1 MISGRLRLPGVALG
15 ALLAGG
21 CAAYISPLQPP
32 PYRDQIAAPYDVT
45 WGALIRAL
53 AFDNVPLRAVAKD
66 SGVIASDDI
75 VSPIGVY
82 ADCGSMGDKPLEGET
97 SSPSPSSCGRTAVTT
112 DLQIN
117 SKMRTFRLEAGQA
130 AVDPNYNACRP
141 TAGSRISRMRRRIVK
156 EWGCRPAP
164 ELVKARRPRPSATG
178 FVQEL
183 AREWTKALRGQ
194 GFSARDLDELWAGLT
209 EETVRRLL
217 QTEARVAGGDA
228 IRHEAREIIA
238 RVRARVESELA
249 AGG

>member
-1 MISGRLRLPGVALG
+1 MTSGRLRLPGVALG

-53 AFDNVPLRAVAKD
+53 AFDNVPLRAIAKD

-97 SSPSPSSCGRTAVTT
+97 MVSFTVFVRPNGQIT

-117 SKMRTFRLEAGQA
+117 SKMRTFRLGKPGKLRPN
-130 AVDPNYNACRP
+130 PNYECVSTTRWEPNLVDAV
-141 TAGSRISRMRRRIVK
+141 RRIVK
-156 EWGCRPAP
+156 E
-164 ELVKARRPRPSATG
+164 
-178 FVQEL
+178 
-183 AREWTKALRGQ
+183 
-194 GFSARDLDELWAGLT
+194 
-209 EETVRRLL
+209 
-217 QTEARVAGGDA
+217 
-228 IRHEAREIIA
+228 
-238 RVRARVESELA
+238 
-249 AGG
+249 

>member
-53 AFDNVPLRAVAKD
+53 AFDNVPLRAIAKD

-97 SSPSPSSCGRTAVTT
+97 IVSFTVFARPNGQTT

-117 SKMRTFRLEAGQA
+117 SKMRTFRLGKPGKLRPN
-130 AVDPNYNACRP
+130 PNYECVSTTRWEPNLVDAV
-141 TAGSRISRMRRRIVK
+141 RRNVK
-156 EWGCRPAP
+156 E
-164 ELVKARRPRPSATG
+164 
-178 FVQEL
+178 
-183 AREWTKALRGQ
+183 
-194 GFSARDLDELWAGLT
+194 
-209 EETVRRLL
+209 
-217 QTEARVAGGDA
+217 
-228 IRHEAREIIA
+228 
-238 RVRARVESELA
+238 
-249 AGG
+249 

>member
-1 MISGRLRLPGVALG
+1 MISGRLRFPGVALG

-53 AFDNVPLRAVAKD
+53 AFDNVPLRAIAKD

-97 SSPSPSSCGRTAVTT
+97 MVSFTVFVRPNGQTT

-117 SKMRTFRLEAGQA
+117 SKMRTFRLGKPGKLRPN
-130 AVDPNYNACRP
+130 PNYECVSTTRWEPNLVDAV
-141 TAGSRISRMRRRIVK
+141 RRIVK
-156 EWGCRPAP
+156 E
-164 ELVKARRPRPSATG
+164 
-178 FVQEL
+178 
-183 AREWTKALRGQ
+183 
-194 GFSARDLDELWAGLT
+194 
-209 EETVRRLL
+209 
-217 QTEARVAGGDA
+217 
-228 IRHEAREIIA
+228 
-238 RVRARVESELA
+238 
-249 AGG
+249 

>member
-53 AFDNVPLRAVAKD
+53 AFDNVPLRAIAKD

-97 SSPSPSSCGRTAVTT
+97 MVSFTVFVRPNGQTT

-117 SKMRTFRLEAGQA
+117 SKMRTFRLGKMGKLRPN
-130 AVDPNYNACRP
+130 PNYECVSTTRWEPNLVDAV
-141 TAGSRISRMRRRIVK
+141 RRIVK
-156 EWGCRPAP
+156 E
-164 ELVKARRPRPSATG
+164 
-178 FVQEL
+178 
-183 AREWTKALRGQ
+183 
-194 GFSARDLDELWAGLT
+194 
-209 EETVRRLL
+209 
-217 QTEARVAGGDA
+217 
-228 IRHEAREIIA
+228 
-238 RVRARVESELA
+238 
-249 AGG
+249 

>member
-1 MISGRLRLPGVALG
+1 MTSGRLRLPGVALG

-53 AFDNVPLRAVAKD
+53 AFDNVPLRAIAKD

-97 SSPSPSSCGRTAVTT
+97 MVSFTVFARPNGQTT

-117 SKMRTFRLEAGQA
+117 SKMRTFRLGKPGKLRPN
-130 AVDPNYNACRP
+130 PNYECVSTTRWEPNLVD
-141 TAGSRISRMRRRIVK
+141 TVRRIVK
-156 EWGCRPAP
+156 E
-164 ELVKARRPRPSATG
+164 
-178 FVQEL
+178 
-183 AREWTKALRGQ
+183 
-194 GFSARDLDELWAGLT
+194 
-209 EETVRRLL
+209 
-217 QTEARVAGGDA
+217 
-228 IRHEAREIIA
+228 
-238 RVRARVESELA
+238 
-249 AGG
+249 

>member
-21 CAAYISPLQPP
+21 CASYISPLQPP

-53 AFDNVPLRAVAKD
+53 AFDNVPLRAIAKD

-97 SSPSPSSCGRTAVTT
+97 IVSFTVFARPNGQTT

-117 SKMRTFRLEAGQA
+117 SKMRTFRLGKPGKLRPN
-130 AVDPNYNACRP
+130 PNYECVSTTRWEPNLVDAV
-141 TAGSRISRMRRRIVK
+141 RRIVK
-156 EWGCRPAP
+156 E
-164 ELVKARRPRPSATG
+164 
-178 FVQEL
+178 
-183 AREWTKALRGQ
+183 
-194 GFSARDLDELWAGLT
+194 
-209 EETVRRLL
+209 
-217 QTEARVAGGDA
+217 
-228 IRHEAREIIA
+228 
-238 RVRARVESELA
+238 
-249 AGG
+249 

>member
-97 SSPSPSSCGRTAVTT
+97 IVSFTVFARPNGQTT

-117 SKMRTFRLEAGQA
+117 SKMRTFRLGKPGKLRPN
-130 AVDPNYNACRP
+130 PNYECVSTTRWEPNLVDAV
-141 TAGSRISRMRRRIVK
+141 RRIVK
-156 EWGCRPAP
+156 E
-164 ELVKARRPRPSATG
+164 
-178 FVQEL
+178 
-183 AREWTKALRGQ
+183 
-194 GFSARDLDELWAGLT
+194 
-209 EETVRRLL
+209 
-217 QTEARVAGGDA
+217 
-228 IRHEAREIIA
+228 
-238 RVRARVESELA
+238 
-249 AGG
+249 

>member
-53 AFDNVPLRAVAKD
+53 AFDNVPLRAIAKD

-97 SSPSPSSCGRTAVTT
+97 IVSFTVFARPNGQTT

-117 SKMRTFRLEAGQA
+117 SKMRTFRLGKPGKLRPN
-130 AVDPNYNACRP
+130 PNYECVSTTRWEPNLVDAV
-141 TAGSRISRMRRRIVK
+141 RRIVK
-156 EWGCRPAP
+156 E
-164 ELVKARRPRPSATG
+164 
-178 FVQEL
+178 
-183 AREWTKALRGQ
+183 
-194 GFSARDLDELWAGLT
+194 
-209 EETVRRLL
+209 
-217 QTEARVAGGDA
+217 
-228 IRHEAREIIA
+228 
-238 RVRARVESELA
+238 
-249 AGG
+249 

>member
-1 MISGRLRLPGVALG
+1 MASGRLRLPGVALG

-53 AFDNVPLRAVAKD
+53 AFDNVPLRAIAKD

-97 SSPSPSSCGRTAVTT
+97 MVSFTVFVRPNGQTT

-117 SKMRTFRLEAGQA
+117 SKMRTFRLGKPGKLRPN
-130 AVDPNYNACRP
+130 PNYECVSTTRWEPNLVDAV
-141 TAGSRISRMRRRIVK
+141 RRIVK
-156 EWGCRPAP
+156 E
-164 ELVKARRPRPSATG
+164 
-178 FVQEL
+178 
-183 AREWTKALRGQ
+183 
-194 GFSARDLDELWAGLT
+194 
-209 EETVRRLL
+209 
-217 QTEARVAGGDA
+217 
-228 IRHEAREIIA
+228 
-238 RVRARVESELA
+238 
-249 AGG
+249 

>member
-1 MISGRLRLPGVALG
+1 MTSGRLRLPGVALG

-53 AFDNVPLRAVAKD
+53 AFDNVPLRAIAKD

-97 SSPSPSSCGRTAVTT
+97 IVSFTVFVRPNGKTT

-117 SKMRTFRLEAGQA
+117 SKMRTFRLGKPGKLRSN
-130 AVDPNYNACRP
+130 PNYECVSTTRWEPNLVDAV
-141 TAGSRISRMRRRIVK
+141 RRIVK
-156 EWGCRPAP
+156 E
-164 ELVKARRPRPSATG
+164 
-178 FVQEL
+178 
-183 AREWTKALRGQ
+183 
-194 GFSARDLDELWAGLT
+194 
-209 EETVRRLL
+209 
-217 QTEARVAGGDA
+217 
-228 IRHEAREIIA
+228 
-238 RVRARVESELA
+238 
-249 AGG
+249 